1 MRPYH
6 VNGFKFNFFLYF
18 TIFLFPVVDL
28 AVNGLNLVLN
38 AYVNVI

>member
-1 MRPYH
+1 M
-6 VNGFKFNFFLYF
+6 VLNLTFLYF

-38 AYVNVI
+38 AYVNTI